1 MSSFFLYGPPGGG
14 KTTFASSMHE
24 AGFIPLIIDLDRKVR
39 TMKNLQPLIKSGK
52 IRVIDFHSMLTE
64 ASFLTRVTLGP
75 NQGPLTQPTG
85 YLELAEII
93 TKLEESPSEDHLQEV
108 PVLDNLTRTL
118 EHMKRWLF
126 HIQKRNVISLPD
138 YGTILTNLEELYDS
152 FFGLQVPKGEEP
164 ALYPHVIMIAH
175 DRLEK
180 NDLSGQILLKPLIDG
195 QMRDKSGSSVD
206 EMYYCSVEVAKD
218 GKADYVATT
227 KPVDT
232 ISQART
238 SRELETYVT
247 QSFGEIL
254 KGEYYDD
261 TSDEREEPK
270 RVPKK
275 RGSKGKH

>member
-14 KTTFASSMHE
+14 KTTFAASMVN
-24 AGFIPLIIDLDRKVR
+24 AGFTPLFIDLDRKVR
-39 TMKNLQPLIKSGK
+39 TMENLKPWINTGMIQM
-52 IRVIDFHSMLTE
+52 IDFQSKLTE
-64 ASFLTRVTLGP
+64 ASFSDRVKSGP
-75 NQGPLTQPTG
+75 TQGPVTQPQG

-93 TKLEESPSEDHLQEV
+93 TSLEEDPPDNHLQVV

-152 FFGLQVPKGEEP
+152 FFGLQVPMGDEP

-175 DRLEK
+175 DKLEK
-180 NDLSGQILLKPLIDG
+180 NDLTGELLLKPLIDG

-218 GKADYVATT
+218 GSAEYVATT
-227 KPVDT
+227 KPVEKV
-232 ISQART
+232 SQART
-238 SRELETYVT
+238 SRKLDTYVA
-247 QSFGEIL
+247 QDFGEIL
-254 KGEYYDD
+254 KGEYYEGKEVV
-261 TSDEREEPK
+261 S
-270 RVPKK
+270 
-275 RGSKGKH
+275 GKGKKKGGK